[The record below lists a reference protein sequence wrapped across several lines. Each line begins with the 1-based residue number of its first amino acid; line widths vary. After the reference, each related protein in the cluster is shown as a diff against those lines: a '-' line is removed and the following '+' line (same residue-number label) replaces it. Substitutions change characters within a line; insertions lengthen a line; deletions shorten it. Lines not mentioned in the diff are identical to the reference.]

1 MLNISHYKVFHITYT
16 IGQAVRDL
24 GYFPPDIR
32 IILGVP
38 LSATSKNIY
47 FNRQGKSP
55 IKR

>member
-1 MLNISHYKVFHITYT
+1 MDHRVDNRVMYT

-24 GYFPPDIR
+24 GYFDPEIR

-47 FNRQGKSP
+47 FNRTVK
-55 IKR
+55 K